1 MVLSRHCFYSLRKSI
16 MKTVLVTA
24 ATRMELAAL
33 MEAVGGE
40 TRSDAACPAFFEGR
54 LGECDVIAAV
64 TGIGKVNTA
73 MGLTMLLG
81 RYRPGLVINTGCAGA
96 YPGSGLAAGDLA
108 VATTEIYGEEGVE
121 TRGGWLS
128 LEKIGLPLYDRG
140 NGRYF
145 NEIPLSASAREDA
158 MDIARELG
166 QTLVA
171 GKFITVSACS
181 GSEARGRELAT
192 RFGAVCENMEGAA
205 AAQVALCHG
214 VDCLEIRGI
223 SNDVEDRDL
232 SRWNIPLAVEKVQQ
246 FLLRAIPSLLA
257 GGRSSHR

>member
-1 MVLSRHCFYSLRKSI
+1 

-33 MEAVGGE
+33 MEAAGGE
-40 TRSDAACPAFFEGR
+40 RRSDPACPAYSEGR

-64 TGIGKVNTA
+64 TGVGKVNTA
-73 MGLTMLLG
+73 MGLAMLLG
-81 RYRPGLVINTGCAGA
+81 KYRPGLVINTGCAGA
-96 YPGSGLAAGDLA
+96 YPGSGLAVGDLA
-108 VATTEIYGEEGVE
+108 VATAEIYGEEGVE
-121 TRGGWLS
+121 TREGWLS

-145 NEIPLSASAREDA
+145 NEIPLPASVREEA
-158 MDIARELG
+158 LDIARKLG
-166 QTLVA
+166 QTMAA

-181 GSEARGRELAT
+181 GTEARGRELAS

-223 SNDVEDRDL
+223 SNAVEDRDM
-232 SRWNIPLAVEKVQQ
+232 SRWNIQLAVEKVQQ
-246 FLLRAIPSLLA
+246 FLLRAIPSFLA
-257 GGRSSHR
+257 GGRGFHR